1 MSFGQPHMAP
11 QLQRPPVE
19 QVQIYAVIVRKAGL
33 DVEHLAF
40 GPGGG
45 PAVFWTRPRAA
56 GFLQETL
63 RQKHAVAGRVEL
75 WKVKR

>member
-1 MSFGQPHMAP
+1 VIEIAP

-19 QVQIYAVIVRKAGL
+19 DVQLYAVIVRKADL
-33 DVEHLAF
+33 EMEYLAF
-40 GPGGG
+40 APGGR
-45 PAVFWTRPRAA
+45 PAVFWTRALAA

-75 WKVKR
+75 WKVKRC